1 MFISI
6 IFALIFGL
14 LVGSFLNV
22 VIYRLPVMMEN
33 DADEFVEYHLKKKNR
48 VETTSEAELEL
59 PSNDT
64 TPTKPTFNLLTPP
77 SRCGNCGSAVRPWQN
92 IPIISWLILKG
103 KCGTCKTSI
112 SMRYPLVELLTG
124 VLFAI
129 VAWQYDW
136 DYVTVWGCILTAF
149 IIAMVFIDAD
159 TQLLPDDLTIPLV
172 WLGLLFNWH
181 TGFIPLEKAL
191 LGVVVGYM
199 SLWIFFHVYKLLT
212 GKEGMGYGDFKML
225 AAIGA
230 WAGMAVLPIVLISA
244 ALIGII
250 AALIKGVK
258 KGQPMAFGPCLGVA
272 GWFVFLFHEQVMRGI
287 HIWLTAS
294 GF

>member
-33 DADEFVEYHLKKKNR
+33 DADEFVEYHLKKKNH

-191 LGVVVGYM
+191 LGAVVGYM
-199 SLWIFFHVYKLLT
+199 SLWIFFHVYKLFT